1 MQVIQSV
8 VASDEECLALFN
20 ICKDI
25 LEAETSPAYSDEE
38 KVDLLSNKTKEFKS
52 LLADYIH
59 EAFTIGINEGVK
71 SAAAKDTPVF
81 KPMAPL
87 RS

>member
-1 MQVIQSV
+1 MQIVQSV

-25 LEAETSPAYSDEE
+25 LEAESSPAYSDEE
-38 KVDLLSNKTKEFKS
+38 KVELLANKTKEFKA

-71 SAAAKDTPVF
+71 SAAAKDAPVF
-81 KPMAPL
+81 KPMAPV